1 MNTSIP
7 RTVKSSSS
15 AAPPSLLSG
24 LTPPPPATSGRQ
36 QQQPAS
42 KSQSRPQQQ
51 APPPTQ
57 PPPPPTQ
64 QHHHRQNHVIHNH
77 PTHANDILLR
87 PSYHPSSSFQMNDF
101 QIHNHSS
108 TSAVVP
114 PSQLHQQHHPPIP
127 PPPPLP
133 PLNDAQKKT
142 LRHLDTLVE
151 VVSEKVAEQMEQNKL
166 VNMSFVDTSGSGS
179 GSGLMGSANK
189 RKREMKHQQQQQQQ
203 HQGIDSVSSISS
215 ELFLR
220 PRVVSC
226 CECVPVACAWNEIQY
241 HLSLLKIRR
250 LVIHPLINQYMR

>member
-15 AAPPSLLSG
+15 AAPLSLLSG

-127 PPPPLP
+127 PPPSLP

-151 VVSEKVAEQMEQNKL
+151 VVSKKVAEQMEQNKL
-166 VNMSFVDTSGSGS
+166 LNMSFVDTSGSGS
-179 GSGLMGSANK
+179 GSGLLGSANK
-189 RKREMKHQQQQQQQ
+189 RKRETKHQQQQQQQQ

-241 HLSLLKIRR
+241 H
-250 LVIHPLINQYMR
+250 